1 MSKHN
6 LLIKKVKKQILSI
19 NNLIESNFNKLKSF
33 KSNIKK
39 TTLNKNNRVFIALGA
54 TVMLTL
60 SYLLIPTFYNK
71 NIIQLEIKNQA
82 KKKYNI
88 NLEFND
94 KIMYG
99 LFPKPHFYSK
109 NLSIL
114 REERNIVDKGN
125 LKIFI
130 SIIDF
135 FKINKPEIKDLI
147 FQNTDFNIYKD
158 DLLFFQKLLKT
169 EPNGNKIVIKNSNI
183 FFKDQNDEILFI
195 NKIYN
200 SKFFYDFNNLTN
212 TLTAHNEVFKV
223 PYKITV
229 KSDKFNKKILVKFN
243 AKKIRLDIENEINY
257 DEVKKGLLNILFI
270 NKSTSLNYEINEN
283 SLNFASEDL
292 KNTYKGILD
301 FKPFYFSADLKFNGL
316 STKNLFDD
324 DSFFTDLVKSEI
336 LSNKN
341 LNANI
346 DLNIKDITNID
357 ELNDLLLKINFE
369 QGNLSFS
376 NSIIMWRE
384 NLKITLTESLLTFDD
399 NEINLI
405 GKFTFQF
412 EDLENF
418 YRSFQVK
425 KLARKKIKEIELD
438 FIYNFSQKKIIF
450 DNAKIDNVQSLK
462 VEKYI
467 DNFNENGN
475 KIFNKITFKNFVNNF
490 FSAYAG

>member
-60 SYLLIPTFYNK
+60 TYLLIPTFYNK

-94 KIMYG
+94 KIIYG

-324 DSFFTDLVKSEI
+324 DSFFIDLVKSEI
-336 LSNKN
+336 LSN
-341 LNANI
+341 
-346 DLNIKDITNID
+346 
-357 ELNDLLLKINFE
+357 
-369 QGNLSFS
+369 G
-376 NSIIMWRE
+376 
-384 NLKITLTESLLTFDD
+384 
-399 NEINLI
+399 
-405 GKFTFQF
+405 
-412 EDLENF
+412 
-418 YRSFQVK
+418 
-425 KLARKKIKEIELD
+425 
-438 FIYNFSQKKIIF
+438 
-450 DNAKIDNVQSLK
+450 
-462 VEKYI
+462 
-467 DNFNENGN
+467 
-475 KIFNKITFKNFVNNF
+475 ITF
-490 FSAYAG
+490 YQ